1 MNKILKILEKLYW
14 LKTHNKNLT
23 KKQLFLIEEIYD
35 ELKTVEERGFHG
47 MAFFTFPE
55 TNEDYKK

>member
-1 MNKILKILEKLYW
+1 MNKIDKILEKLYW

-35 ELKTVEERGFHG
+35 KLKTVELRAFHG
-47 MAFFTFPE
+47 FECFLFMEP
-55 TNEDYKK
+55 NEDYKK

>member
-1 MNKILKILEKLYW
+1 MNKIEKILEKLYW

-35 ELKTVEERGFHG
+35 ELKTSESRGFHG
-47 MAFFTFPE
+47 MEFFTFPE
-55 TNEDYKK
+55 PNEDYKK

>member
-1 MNKILKILEKLYW
+1 MNKIQKILEKLYW

-35 ELKTVEERGFHG
+35 ELETVETRGFHG
-47 MAFFTFPE
+47 MEFFCFTEP
-55 TNEDYKK
+55 NEDYKK

>member
-1 MNKILKILEKLYW
+1 MNKIQKILEKLYW

-35 ELKTVEERGFHG
+35 ELKTAESRGFHG
-47 MAFFTFPE
+47 MEFFTFTEP
-55 TNEDYKK
+55 NEDYKK